1 MRKER
6 ESILQK
12 LSLMYR
18 GLGDTDPYEVALNAI
33 ILN

>member
-6 ESILQK
+6 ESVLQK
-12 LSLMYR
+12 SSLVYR
-18 GLGDTDPYEVALNAI
+18 GLGDTDPYEVALNVI